1 MHRRESRP
9 TKRPTKGIPQWA
21 GKLLDHVLLVASIGG
36 VLSLAYLLFVIFSGG
51 LAYQIVAG
59 TALEQVTRNINLTK
73 GLFLWCLWIVVFA
86 AMLRHYKTESMGL
99 VVMLIG
105 AACWAV
111 LPLIVRSR
119 TEATTAR
126 ELLELGQSLI
136 TSFQTSGSAML
147 VLGFLRF
154 AVGRIIAL
162 ASPTRAAARFSGAS
176 HESAAIAAE
185 RALEKPSLMRKCYEM
200 HFCRTS
206 LRANCPRFLEGTACW
221 KKKSGCYCDQGLAT
235 RLLTGVGAGA
245 RAEMAEELQA
255 AQRRARLQSRKRRK
269 PKAPCNECPIY
280 LEHQKHKYRVVSWL
294 AYPLAAAIIGGTITL
309 LRQGYAE
316 VEYRLGDFLSQF
328 QLLPHPLSDKPIET
342 VAWLSAENVV
352 ILLIGV
358 LVLGFL
364 LQITELL
371 IFRVKL

>member
-1 MHRRESRP
+1 VRRAETRTAKPP
-9 TKRPTKGIPQWA
+9 TRKMPQWVA
-21 GKLLDHVLLVASIGG
+21 KLLEHVLLVASIGG

-59 TALEQVTRNINLTK
+59 TALEQVSRNVNLTK
-73 GLFLWCLWIVVFA
+73 GVFLWCLWIVVFA

-99 VVMLIG
+99 VVMLVG
-105 AACWAV
+105 AACWAA

-136 TSFQTSGSAML
+136 ISFQASGSAMF

-154 AVGRIIAL
+154 AVGRVIVL
-162 ASPTRAAARFSGAS
+162 ASPTRAAARLSTS
-176 HESAAIAAE
+176 SPESAAIAAE

-206 LRANCPRFLEGTACW
+206 LRANCPRFLEGTSCW
-221 KKKSGCYCDQGLAT
+221 KRKSGCYCDQGLAT
-235 RLLTGVGAGA
+235 RLLTGVGANA
-245 RAEMAEELQA
+245 RAAMAEELQA
-255 AQRRARLQSRKRRK
+255 AQRRARLESKKRKK
-269 PKAPCNECPIY
+269 PKAPCNECPVY

-294 AYPLAAAIIGGTITL
+294 AYPAAAAIIGGTVAL

-316 VEYRLGDFLSQF
+316 VEYRLGDFLAQF
-328 QLLPHPLSDKPIET
+328 QLLPHPLSDKPLEA
-342 VAWLSAENVV
+342 VAWLSAENAA
-352 ILLIGV
+352 IILIGV
-358 LVLGFL
+358 LVLGAL